1 MKKNPNLKSIN
12 KTVVITGASR
22 GIGKAI
28 SKVFAKKGYNLV
40 LISRSEETLD
50 LVRKDL
56 AKYGNRILVIPAD
69 ITKSKDVKHIYK
81 EVFSNFAKVDVLVNN
96 AGTGVFK
103 PIERI
108 TSKDWD
114 TVMNLNAKG
123 TFLMT
128 RELISHF
135 KNTKEGMI
143 INILSDVSKR
153 TFKNGSLYAASK
165 YAQLA
170 FTDTVRKELQPFGI
184 RVTNILPGITATEFA
199 GNDPNDPAA
208 KKYLRPENISRSV
221 DYIISAPKHIV
232 VDEITLHPLSQLPE

>member
-1 MKKNPNLKSIN
+1 MRKNPNLKSIN
-12 KTVVITGASR
+12 KTAVITGASR

-40 LISRSEETLD
+40 LISRSEEAL
-50 LVRKDL
+50 LEVKKDL
-56 AKYGNRILVIPAD
+56 DSYVNKILIVPAD
-69 ITKSKDVKHIYK
+69 ITKSTDVKHIYR
-81 EVFSNFAKVDVLVNN
+81 EVFSNFVKVDVLVNN

-128 RELISHF
+128 RELITHF
-135 KNTKEGMI
+135 KSEKEGMI
-143 INILSDVSKR
+143 INILSDVAKR
-153 TFKNGSLYAASK
+153 TIKFGSLYAASK

-170 FTDTVRKELQPFGI
+170 FADTVRKELQPYGI

-199 GNDPNDPAA
+199 GNDPNDPAS
-208 KKYLRPENISRSV
+208 KKYLKPENISRSV

-232 VDEITLHPLSQLPE
+232 VDEIILHPLSQLPE

>member
-1 MKKNPNLKSIN
+1 MKKNSNLKSLR

-22 GIGKAI
+22 GIGKSI
-28 SKVFAKKGYNLV
+28 SYVFAKKGYNLV
-40 LISRSEETLD
+40 LVSRSEETLGFVKKE
-50 LVRKDL
+50 LE
-56 AKYGNRILVIPAD
+56 KYGNKILIIPAD
-69 ITKSKDVKHIYK
+69 ITKSTDVKHIYK
-81 EVFSNFAKVDVLVNN
+81 EVFSNFAKIDVLVNN

-128 RELISHF
+128 RELIKHF
-135 KNTKEGMI
+135 KETKEGMI

-153 TFKNGSLYAASK
+153 TIKNGSLYAASK
-165 YAQLA
+165 HAQLA
-170 FTDTVRKELQPFGI
+170 FADTVRKELQPYGV

-199 GNDPNDPAA
+199 GNDPNDPSA
-208 KKYLRPENISRSV
+208 KKYLKPENIARSI

>member
-1 MKKNPNLKSIN
+1 MKKNPNLKSIR
-12 KTVVITGASR
+12 KTAVITGASR

-28 SKVFAKKGYNLV
+28 SYVFAKKGYNLV
-40 LISRSEETLD
+40 LISRSKETLN
-50 LVRKDL
+50 LVKKELD
-56 AKYGNRILVIPAD
+56 KYGNKILIIPAD
-69 ITKSKDVKHIYK
+69 ITKSTDVKHIYK

-103 PIERI
+103 PIEKI

-128 RELISHF
+128 RELVTHF
-135 KNTKEGMI
+135 KHTKEGMI
-143 INILSDVSKR
+143 INILSDVAKR
-153 TFKNGSLYAASK
+153 TIKNGSLYAASK

-170 FTDTVRKELQPFGI
+170 FTDTVRKELQPYGI